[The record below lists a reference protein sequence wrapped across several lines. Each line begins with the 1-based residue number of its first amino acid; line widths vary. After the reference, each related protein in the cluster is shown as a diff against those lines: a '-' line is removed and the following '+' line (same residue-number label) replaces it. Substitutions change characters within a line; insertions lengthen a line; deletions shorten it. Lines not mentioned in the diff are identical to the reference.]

1 VRSRVAWFAD
11 EYGAN
16 VQTLRERSGMTPLA
30 AWIKDCLFWQHG
42 GQSDVVV
49 ARSEVQL
56 PGQHNL
62 GNIAA
67 ATALAISYGV
77 GNEQIRR
84 AIQNFRGVPDRLE
97 LVAEVDG
104 VRYINDTT
112 ATTPTAAT
120 AAVLSFNA
128 PTIVIAGGADKNLE
142 FWRFAGALT
151 KRAKAVVLLDGTA
164 TPQLRATITQMLER
178 TNRQP
183 MVTEPMPSMQAA
195 LNAARDL
202 AAPGDVVL
210 LAPGCASFGMFRNE
224 FDRGEQFRQIVRRW
238 TGEQPTTTP

>member
-1 VRSRVAWFAD
+1 VAWFAD
-11 EYGAN
+11 EYGPN
-16 VQTLRERSGMTPLA
+16 VQTLRERSGMTPVA

-42 GQSDVVV
+42 GQSDIVV

-104 VRYINDTT
+104 VRYVNDTT

-164 TPQLRATITQMLER
+164 TPQLQDAITQMLPR
-178 TNRQP
+178 TDRRP
-183 MVTEPMPSMQAA
+183 TITALLPSMQAA
-195 LNAARDL
+195 LEAARDL

-224 FDRGEQFRQIVRRW
+224 FDRGEQFRQIVRGW
-238 TGEQPTTTP
+238 AGEQPTTTP